1 MAKDMTKIR
10 CGKKFRMAIGVQ
22 DVEGTPASSP
32 IETLW
37 AGDGEVAWGRE
48 KEEIPGSY
56 GRIARPHY
64 SVINASF
71 APTMTATIAITRKM
85 LPVLLRSIYGKGVV
99 SSYTETGDIDSELD
113 TWVINGVVPYYNTD
127 AARKLYADLT
137 DAAGTR
143 KVEIYKDAAK
153 SNKVAEGT
161 LVGDGTLTFTER
173 NNSGISGTVDVTY
186 SDGETDVVIL
196 VKQLKYQ
203 KMDNTY
209 EKYLTL
215 WYEDGERQYKH
226 QDCQL
231 RIARF
236 LSVEKSHLRMELEFI
251 SRGIP
256 VEDDAAPLSISSVF
270 EVFCHKAFAFT
281 KDPAASGSFTESGD
295 TDDELDNWVLNG
307 VVPYTNTDEDA
318 KLYVK
323 LTEPIAGDYKVEV
336 FKDSAQTLK
345 VAEGERTGNGT
356 ITLTEQNNSGI
367 SGTVDVTWTDG
378 EAAVILLFQI
388 EFGVR
393 EFSTGIEIEAEVF
406 QGNSLYPLKLI
417 KEAFVTVSGN
427 MKSKYS
433 NETKKL
439 FENSTADPLVFEDLE
454 GKWIVS
460 GAYLTMRLGKVT
472 FDKDS
477 PPAFSESKFDD
488 FDSDFSAYGPD
499 AADTDPVVI
508 TVDLEDLTP

>member
-37 AGDGEVAWGRE
+37 AGNGEAAWGRE

-56 GRIARPHY
+56 GRVARPHY
-64 SVINASF
+64 SVINAAF
-71 APTMTATIAITRKM
+71 APTMTATIAVTRKI
-85 LPVLLRSIYGKGVV
+85 LPVLLRSIYGKGLV
-99 SSYTETGDIDSELD
+99 SSYSETGDINSELD
-113 TWVINGVVPYYNTD
+113 NWVINGVVPYYNTD
-127 AARKLYADLT
+127 TARKLYADLT

-161 LVGDGTLTFTER
+161 KVGDGTLTFTER

-203 KMDNTY
+203 KMDNIY

-215 WYEDGERQYKH
+215 WYEDGEKQYKH

-231 RIARF
+231 RMVRF
-236 LSVEKSHLRMELEFI
+236 ISAEKSHLRMELDFI
-251 SRGIP
+251 SKGTP
-256 VEDDAAPLSISSVF
+256 VEDDAAPLGISSVF
-270 EVFCHKAFAFT
+270 EVFCHKIFSLI
-281 KDPAASGSFTESGD
+281 KDPAASGGLTESGD
-295 TDDELDNWVLNG
+295 ADNELDSWSLTG
-307 VVPYTNTDEDA
+307 VVPYTNTDAAA
-318 KLYVK
+318 KLYAK
-323 LTEPIAGDYKVEV
+323 LTDTAGTRKVEI
-336 FKDSAQTLK
+336 FKDSAKTLK
-345 VAEGERTGNGT
+345 VAEGTKVGDG
-356 ITLTEQNNSGI
+356 TLTLSEENNSGI
-367 SGTVDVTWTDG
+367 SGTVDVTYSDG
-378 EAAVILLFQI
+378 EDNVVLLFEI

-417 KEAFVTVSGN
+417 KEAFVMVSGN
-427 MKSKYS
+427 IKSKYS
-433 NETKKL
+433 NETKRL
-439 FENSTADPLVFEDLE
+439 FTDSVADTLTFDYLKGQWE
-454 GKWIVS
+454 IS
-460 GAYLTMRLGKVT
+460 GAYLTMTFEKVT
-472 FDKDS
+472 MDKDS

-499 AADTDPVVI
+499 DENTDPVVI